1 MTASMKFEE
10 TTHLIKEMM
19 TVYETDDAAI
29 IHEIIK
35 KQADCQKIAEKRQQE
50 GKRVVKGLSRPP
62 SRRIGPHSV
71 RRAANDRSS
80 SGAGVEQARSR
91 RDPHCPCGESRAPE
105 GTHLTR
111 SLVSDHAQETIA
123 TNILNL
129 EKEHQYAHS
138 VPCASTKTRL

>member
-50 GKRVVKGLSRPP
+50 GKRVVKGLSRLS
-62 SRRIGPHSV
+62 SRRIC
-71 RRAANDRSS
+71 
-80 SGAGVEQARSR
+80 
-91 RDPHCPCGESRAPE
+91 PHCSAELQ
-105 GTHLTR
+105 TTVL
-111 SLVSDHAQETIA
+111 AQEQELSKHVPAEIHTA
-123 TNILNL
+123 RVENL
-129 EKEHQYAHS
+129 ERQKVHIFA
-138 VPCASTKTRL
+138 R